1 VNVGLLVKRKYV
13 LLFSTVFFLSVSLI
27 NLSTIISDKLKE
39 ENLMLIYL
47 LPVYLVFLS
56 LNCINSLVILL
67 GQKKVHKY
75 EVLLFMGTVFFYI
88 SDNLLGRTM
97 FADLSIGEDKKY
109 NSLFI
114 MLSYYAGQYCI
125 AHGVMKKSLMQAE
138 KDDELSHSMISTE

>member
-1 VNVGLLVKRKYV
+1 MKRKYV
-13 LLFSTVFFLSVSLI
+13 LLLSIVFFLTVSLI

-47 LPVYLVFLS
+47 LPVYRIFLS
-56 LNCINSLVILL
+56 LNCINSCIILL
-67 GQKKVHKY
+67 GKKKIHKY
-75 EVLLFMGTVFFYI
+75 EVLLFVGTICFYI

-114 MLSYYAGQYCI
+114 MLSYYVGQYCI
-125 AHGVMKKSLMQAE
+125 AHGIMENSLMQAE
-138 KDDELSHSMISTE
+138 KDNEYSHSMISTE